1 MFAQRSAGFEE
12 LVGDYSALPSTYLP
26 EDYARDTQGLN
37 VVGTV
42 WAEFISDNPADE
54 VRWANEL
61 MHAATRPTGMIALV
75 DFLSPDLK
83 HTLDAYASTQHV
95 RCVRQHMGWHP
106 ENPLLRYAQRPD
118 LLSDPAWRRGID
130 LLRGRGLLCEI
141 EIFAPQLREFASVAA
156 AYPDIQ
162 FVLPVMGWPVD
173 LTRAGQA
180 TSKCELAAVGKC
192 PNVAIKIFRWNASS
206 VSTGR
211 SPRCARG
218 SFRPSRF
225 WAPHAVCSRVTC
237 RSASSL
243 AAFNIFMVRILR

>member
-1 MFAQRSAGFEE
+1 VFAQRSAGFEE

-156 AYPDIQ
+156 AYPLDAR
-162 FVLPVMGWPVD
+162 PGAPVD
-173 LTRAGQA
+173 PSGHRDFGPRTQYVRESHADLQA
-180 TSKCELAAVGKC
+180 RLQLSTSLWC
-192 PNVAIKIFRWNASS
+192 
-206 VSTGR
+206 VS
-211 SPRCARG
+211 
-218 SFRPSRF
+218 
-225 WAPHAVCSRVTC
+225 
-237 RSASSL
+237 
-243 AAFNIFMVRILR
+243 